1 MLFFSGKY
9 IENGIYLGD
18 SSFLINYMV
27 FFYHFQICLNNLDRI
42 WIRNSEKLYS
52 RTWIHFH
59 ILVHTKSF
67 KIYNTELINLIDKL
81 LTLCF
86 ENCNH
91 LSSFVKYFVLL
102 FYYIL
107 FIFYYPILYPALDKS
122 SCSWKG
128 SEPIK
133 FVYLLSHWLFPAL
146 WYADDTLLYTAN
158 K

>member
-1 MLFFSGKY
+1 MAYIWGILLFDQLY
-9 IENGIYLGD
+9 GI
-18 SSFLINYMV
+18 
-27 FFYHFQICLNNLDRI
+27 FYHFQICLNNLDRI

-91 LSSFVKYFVLL
+91 LPSFVKYFVLL

-133 FVYLLSHWLFPAL
+133 FVYLLSH
-146 WYADDTLLYTAN
+146 
-158 K
+158 